1 MELKNLLDLSNVEIN
16 NIEQRFKEIAN
27 CLFQECCIKKGNDQY
42 KFLEIEFYYYTKD
55 FEDIITYPRNVSSG
69 KWFFHDSG
77 VDITFE
83 SKCTDTD
90 CSCDRRKPNED
101 YFGGILIRSLLKND
115 KEIITGPLKC
125 SWSLFDVIDAFMLE
139 KEDLPL
145 IVNNKNEEFKISTTS
160 RYIPINEK
168 KAQVRFGNNYAAFL
182 SFKEK
187 CYRFYIKHPLWENI
201 TKTKYSAR
209 PHGKSCTYDR

>member
-1 MELKNLLDLSNVEIN
+1 MELRDLLDLSNVEIN
-16 NIEQRFKEIAN
+16 NIEQRFEEIAKH
-27 CLFQECCIKKGNDQY
+27 LFQGYCIKKGNDQY
-42 KFLEIEFYYYTKD
+42 KLLEIEFYYYTKD

-90 CSCDRRKPNED
+90 CGCDKRKPNGD

-115 KEIITGPLKC
+115 KELITGPLKC
-125 SWSLFDVIDAFMLE
+125 SWALFDFIDAFVLE

-145 IVNNKNEEFKISTTS
+145 IVNNENEKLPIIATN
-160 RYIPINEK
+160 RYIPIDEK
-168 KAQVRFGNNYAAFL
+168 NAQVRFGNNSSAFL
-182 SFKEK
+182 SFKGK
-187 CYRFYIKHPLWENI
+187 SYRFYIKHPLWENI

-209 PHGKSCTYDR
+209 PW

>member
-1 MELKNLLDLSNVEIN
+1 MNKNITALRDLLDLRNVDIN
-16 NIEQRFKEIAN
+16 KIEQRFEEIAKY
-27 CLFQECCIKKGNDQY
+27 LFLECCIEKGNDHY

-55 FEDIITYPRNVSSG
+55 LEDIITYPRNASCG

-77 VDITFE
+77 VDITLE

-90 CSCDRRKPNED
+90 CGGDKREPNED

-125 SWSLFDVIDAFMLE
+125 SWALFDFIDAFVLE

-145 IVNNKNEEFKISTTS
+145 IVNNKNEKLPVITTS
-160 RYIPINEK
+160 RYIPINEEK
-168 KAQVRFGNNYAAFL
+168 SRVRFGNNSDAFL

-187 CYRFYIKHPLWENI
+187 SYRFYIKHPLWEDI
-201 TKTKYSAR
+201 TKAKYNAR
-209 PHGKSCTYDR
+209 PW

>member
-1 MELKNLLDLSNVEIN
+1 MELRDLLDLSNVEIN
-16 NIEQRFKEIAN
+16 NIEQRFEEIAKH
-27 CLFQECCIKKGNDQY
+27 LFQGYCIKKGNDQY
-42 KFLEIEFYYYTKD
+42 KLLEIEFYYYTKD

-90 CSCDRRKPNED
+90 CGCDKRKPNGD

-115 KEIITGPLKC
+115 KELITGPLKC
-125 SWSLFDVIDAFMLE
+125 SWALFDFIDAFVLE

-145 IVNNKNEEFKISTTS
+145 IVIMKMRNCQSLLQTVIFQLMRKKLKLGLVIILLLSLALKESLTVFTLNIRCGKI
-160 RYIPINEK
+160 
-168 KAQVRFGNNYAAFL
+168 
-182 SFKEK
+182 
-187 CYRFYIKHPLWENI
+187 
-201 TKTKYSAR
+201 
-209 PHGKSCTYDR
+209 